1 MGRVLSY
8 QNVLVT
14 EEGPIG
20 IVQLNRPKVLNA
32 LNFEIM
38 SELVSALEELDR
50 EVTIKAIIL
59 TGSERSFAA
68 GADLAEMSQSTP
80 VDLVL
85 GRRFELWDRIRKI
98 SKPIIA
104 AVSGYCL
111 GGGNEL
117 AMNCDLIVA
126 SETATFGQPEVNVG
140 IIPGAGGTQRLPRVV
155 GKYKAMEMILTGKSI
170 SADEAYRI
178 GLVNRVVPP
187 ESLME
192 EAKKIATEIASKPPI
207 SIRSAKE
214 AILRAQDTTLEMGLE
229 FERKAFYMLFATE
242 DGREGMKAFLEKR
255 KPIYKGK

>member
-1 MGRVLSY
+1 MSY

-14 EEGPIG
+14 KEGPIS

-50 EVTIKAIIL
+50 EMAIKAIIL

-178 GLVNRVVPP
+178 GLVNHVVPP